1 MYLLDSSQ
9 SLSSSDESSESCS
22 PSLLCSSSLLI
33 GTRLKSSAWDK
44 ESQLYHVAAP
54 IAVIEQGWPY
64 VSSPSCH
71 LQEIPA
77 TVFYYWMKMAIHM
90 VACTPLWFVCFVLG
104 AKQRKEV
111 YLLTLNFIHFW
122 IWDLATRCAFVT
134 LSAVESQEI
143 GYWFCKT
150 LAKHAVTSSV
160 QAVAS
165 LQAEG
170 QRHQK
175 KGVW

>member
-90 VACTPLWFVCFVLG
+90 VACIPLWFSIVSHGCKKTIKRYGLEDHKCANVWSRFECVKNNCSDLQ
-104 AKQRKEV
+104 KM
-111 YLLTLNFIHFW
+111 LNEHKRIKF
-122 IWDLATRCAFVT
+122 
-134 LSAVESQEI
+134 
-143 GYWFCKT
+143 G
-150 LAKHAVTSSV
+150 
-160 QAVAS
+160 
-165 LQAEG
+165 
-170 QRHQK
+170 
-175 KGVW
+175 